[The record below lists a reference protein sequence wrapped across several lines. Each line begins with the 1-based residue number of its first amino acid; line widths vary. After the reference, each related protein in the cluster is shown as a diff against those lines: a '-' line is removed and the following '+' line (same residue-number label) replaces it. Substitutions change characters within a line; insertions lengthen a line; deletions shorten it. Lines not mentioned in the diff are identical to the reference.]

1 MTLRYVEDYLEFLYG
16 TMDKDGVPTQN
27 YSYVSVNQQKIKL
40 ATYDK
45 SPVASMGSYCQK
57 ARLEKAESCLT
68 DRQVDLAKKIILKYR
83 RQFLSHGISLP
94 DDNALELRHPTR
106 SIDRSKYLEQN
117 VETKTFTLKFPY
129 DPKKIS
135 YLHDYQNK
143 SAGNF
148 AWNNTARKWEADL
161 TEGNL
166 ATVLELFKTEDLR
179 IDDSLVPTVTDI
191 LNAGKKDLPT
201 LVFEN
206 NEMVLKNCHPRVFEY
221 LNAIS
226 FNTRDNDL
234 AYWSSIIINLG
245 VELDQSILDKL
256 SESYSPNTVEMIAS
270 RKVVLPSSNQP
281 DGPWLESLMES
292 NQALSKFPWVL
303 YLTWWSNKTNWSKFS
318 NVIKYEQE
326 DKNNFKV
333 SKKFADLLLGLDN
346 PVIVVDSIIGRDVV
360 RNFIESN
367 SLKVI
372 YISDIGQV

>member
-1 MTLRYVEDYLEFLYG
+1 MTLRYIEDYLEFLYG
-16 TMDKDGVPTQN
+16 SLDKDGVPIQS
-27 YSYVSVNQQKIKL
+27 YSYVNVSQAKIKL

-57 ARLEKAESCLT
+57 ARLEKTESCLT
-68 DRQVDLAKKIILKYR
+68 DRQVELAKKIILKYK
-83 RQFLSHGISLP
+83 RQFLSQGITLP
-94 DDNALELRHPTR
+94 EDDALELRHPTR

-117 VETKTFTLKFPY
+117 IETKTFTLKFPY

-161 TEGNL
+161 TEVNL
-166 ATVLELFKTEDLR
+166 ATVVELFKTEDLK
-179 IDDSLVPTVTDI
+179 IDDSLVPVITDV

-206 NEMVLKNCHPRVFEY
+206 NEMALKNCHLRVFEY
-221 LNAIS
+221 LDSIN
-226 FNTRDNDL
+226 FNKRDNDL
-234 AYWSSIIINLG
+234 AYWVSIIINLG
-245 VELDQSILDKL
+245 IELDQSILDKL

-270 RKVVLPSSNQP
+270 RKVVLPSSNQS
-281 DGPWLESLMES
+281 DGPWLESLFES

-303 YLTWWSNKTNWSKFS
+303 YLTWWSNKTDWSKFS

-346 PVIVVDSIIGRDVV
+346 PIIVVDSIIGRDAV

-367 SLKVI
+367 SLKIV
-372 YISDIGQV
+372 YISDIGHV